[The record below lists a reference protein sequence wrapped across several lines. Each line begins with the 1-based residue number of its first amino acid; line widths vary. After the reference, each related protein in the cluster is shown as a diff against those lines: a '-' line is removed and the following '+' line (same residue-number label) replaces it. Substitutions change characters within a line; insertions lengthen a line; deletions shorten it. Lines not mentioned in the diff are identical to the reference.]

1 MEGKGSSKLL
11 LIFVLAVA
19 GFFIF
24 FNPLGDKKEGAAELQ
39 PGIVI
44 QTPQA
49 NTEMPA
55 DRPAEELCKIKG

>member
-1 MEGKGSSKLL
+1 MEGKGGSKLL

-24 FNPLGDKKEGAAELQ
+24 FNPLGDKKEGGNAEQQ

-44 QTPQA
+44 QTPEA

-55 DRPAEELCKIKG
+55 D